1 MPEEAPSGRGGVR
14 GHRPSDRSVRPG
26 LVAAPALLNAL
37 IHRSA
42 WKEYSRKFAGTI
54 LYIRSPIGPE
64 TVAST
69 GPKRSSQYY
78 MLWCW
83 MDIRSCECSSGSDYD
98 I

>member
-42 WKEYSRKFAGTI
+42 WKENSPKFISTKLHSPGPNGLESR
-54 LYIRSPIGPE
+54 
-64 TVAST
+64 
-69 GPKRSSQYY
+69 
-78 MLWCW
+78 
-83 MDIRSCECSSGSDYD
+83 D
-98 I
+98 

>member
-42 WKEYSRKFAGTI
+42 WKENSPTLNFRFTAFSRKFVVSEKVLTPTPRLLPWLLGK
-54 LYIRSPIGPE
+54 GHNPE
-64 TVAST
+64 HR
-69 GPKRSSQYY
+69 G
-78 MLWCW
+78 
-83 MDIRSCECSSGSDYD
+83 
-98 I
+98 

>member
-42 WKEYSRKFAGTI
+42 WKVNSANFVLTAFSE
-54 LYIRSPIGPE
+54 
-64 TVAST
+64 VAASWT
-69 GPKRSSQYY
+69 RA
-78 MLWCW
+78 
-83 MDIRSCECSSGSDYD
+83 
-98 I
+98 

>member
-42 WKEYSRKFAGTI
+42 WKDHSRKFACRI
-54 LYIRSPIGPE
+54 LHRCAPRAARMAREGIHTGDRG
-64 TVAST
+64 ST
-69 GPKRSSQYY
+69 
-78 MLWCW
+78 
-83 MDIRSCECSSGSDYD
+83 SCGAG
-98 I
+98 

>member
-42 WKEYSRKFAGTI
+42 WKVNSANFVLTEF
-54 LYIRSPIGPE
+54 
-64 TVAST
+64 
-69 GPKRSSQYY
+69 
-78 MLWCW
+78 
-83 MDIRSCECSSGSDYD
+83 
-98 I
+98 

>member
-42 WKEYSRKFAGTI
+42 WKGYSAKFRYEI
-54 LYIRSPIGPE
+54 LHN
-64 TVAST
+64 T
-69 GPKRSSQYY
+69 GPMRALRHIPDVGEHTRRHY
-78 MLWCW
+78 MLWQRIK
-83 MDIRSCECSSGSDYD
+83 MRRCE
-98 I
+98 

>member
-42 WKEYSRKFAGTI
+42 WKGYSEKFGCLLEPRFIHI
-54 LYIRSPIGPE
+54 LASLCA
-64 TVAST
+64 TTTCSVASYAS
-69 GPKRSSQYY
+69 R
-78 MLWCW
+78 C
-83 MDIRSCECSSGSDYD
+83 RECA
-98 I
+98 ITLA

>member
-42 WKEYSRKFAGTI
+42 WKEYSAKFVCKI
-54 LYIRSPIGPE
+54 
-64 TVAST
+64 VH
-69 GPKRSSQYY
+69 
-78 MLWCW
+78 
-83 MDIRSCECSSGSDYD
+83 SSGPWGRDTDPSSGPTHPSQHYM
-98 I
+98 